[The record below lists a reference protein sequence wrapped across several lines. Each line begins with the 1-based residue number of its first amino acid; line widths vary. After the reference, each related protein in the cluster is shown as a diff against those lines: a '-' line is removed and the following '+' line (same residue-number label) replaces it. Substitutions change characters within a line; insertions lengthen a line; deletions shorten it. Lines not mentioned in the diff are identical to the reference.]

1 MPARDDI
8 GEASIVTPTGVTANA
23 RRSPRRW
30 TIVGIVLAVAAIS
43 ALVLVIERA
52 AVLTWTGS
60 LLVFEDDLVP
70 ADVVLPLA
78 GGDWDREIEAAELFR
93 SGHARTVLLT
103 LEPEAAT
110 RTYLVDRGV
119 HLPTAEEIRLQVL
132 VALGV
137 PRERITVIKQPVTS
151 TLDEARFVGE
161 WAARSGVRAV
171 IIVSTPYH
179 TARAKYIFERY
190 AATPRTRFIVRPT
203 TRGEFRPDNWW
214 TSRAMLREG
223 IFELEKLIAYRLRY

>member
-1 MPARDDI
+1 M
-8 GEASIVTPTGVTANA
+8 TPPDVTAIGNA
-23 RRSPRRW
+23 RRSAPRRW
-30 TIVGIVLAVAAIS
+30 TIVGLVLAVAVVS
-43 ALVLVIERA
+43 ALVLVVQRA
-52 AVLTWTGS
+52 AVLTWIGS
-60 LLVFEDDLVP
+60 LLVVEDQLIQ

-93 SGHARTVLLT
+93 GGHARNVLLT

-110 RTYLVDRGV
+110 RTYLMDRGI
-119 HLPTAEEIRLQVL
+119 HLPTAEERRLEVL

-137 PRERITVIKQPVTS
+137 PRERITVIKQPVMS
-151 TLDEARFVGE
+151 TLDEARFVGA
-161 WAARSGVRAV
+161 WAAHAGVRTV
-171 IIVSTPYH
+171 IIVSSPFH

-190 AATPRTRFIVRPT
+190 ATTARTRFIVRPT
-203 TRGEFRPDNWW
+203 TLSEFRPDTWW